1 MKREHRERSWSTIIH
16 DFIYVVEMYRKP
28 THRHLTVSFT
38 GLDVYTHKK
47 VRGKTKVLLSL
58 RNKDIF
64 ILNSMRMNRGRPG

>member
-1 MKREHRERSWSTIIH
+1 MKCEHRERSWSTIIH
-16 DFIYVVEMYRKP
+16 DFIYVVEMYCKP

-38 GLDVYTHKK
+38 GLDAYIHKK

-64 ILNSMRMNRGRPG
+64 MLNSKRMNQGRPG